1 LEIIFMKKK
10 KSKYETPVI
19 LPLGELARGSG
30 MPPNPP
36 SACSTGTG
44 AGKNCKSGGGV
55 VKEKP
60 NCSGGS
66 NASTSC
72 VSGVGVV

>member
-1 LEIIFMKKK
+1 MKKK
-10 KSKYETPVI
+10 KNKYETPVM

-30 MPPNPP
+30 APPAPP
-36 SACSTGTG
+36 SNCGTG
-44 AGKNCKSGGGV
+44 STAVKNCKSGAGV
-55 VKEKP
+55 TKEKP

-72 VSGVGVV
+72 VSGVGVF